1 MYPELFELP
10 FIHITVKTY
19 GLIMIVGF
27 LAALFLM
34 RKLAVVAKENPTHVS
49 NAALYALV
57 VGVIGSRFFYVVHH
71 YSDFRGGP
79 WWEVF
84 ATWRGGLELVGGVIL
99 SIIVTILYLLK
110 QKLSVRTYLDILAI
124 GLILGLTF
132 GRIGCFFSGCGWG
145 KPTDAA
151 WGIRFPYASEPHH
164 SQVNPDITRGR
175 TNPHLVLPE
184 DYFMYID
191 KSGTEK
197 FPNFLKPFELLTP
210 QQQYEVTKGKY
221 RPLAVHP
228 IQLLSSFSAFIL
240 CAVLCIVWLK
250 FLRKRPGRTFFLM
263 LILYGVIRF
272 FLEYL
277 RDDNPLEFGKW
288 TLYNGGTVSQNL
300 GLYLSVFGLFGWFL
314 LAKKAD
320 QPSTTGTDQENI
332 EEPKN
337 NEK

>member
-27 LAALFLM
+27 LAAIFLM
-34 RKLAVVAKENPTHVS
+34 RKLAVKVKENPDHIA

-57 VGVIGSRFFYVVHH
+57 VGIIGARFFYVAHH
-71 YSDFRGGP
+71 YGDFREGP

-84 ATWRGGLELVGGVIL
+84 ATWQGGLELVGGVIL
-99 SIIVTILYLLK
+99 SVVVTILYLLK

-124 GLILGLTF
+124 GLMLGLAL
-132 GRIGCFFSGCGWG
+132 GRVGCFFSGCCWG

-151 WGIRFPYASEPHH
+151 WSIRFPYASEPHH
-164 SQVNPDITRGR
+164 SQVNPDMTKNR
-175 TNPHLVLPE
+175 TKPYLVLPE

-197 FPNFLKPFELLTP
+197 FPNFFKPFELLTP

-221 RPLAVHP
+221 RSVAVHP
-228 IQLLSSFSAFIL
+228 AQLLSSLCAFIL
-240 CAVLCIVWLK
+240 CAVLCTVWLK
-250 FLRKRPGRTFFLM
+250 FLHKRPGRTFFLM
-263 LILYGVIRF
+263 LILYGIVRF
-272 FLEYL
+272 FLEFI
-277 RDDNPLEFGKW
+277 RDDNPLEFGW
-288 TLYNGGTVSQNL
+288 WALYKGGTLSQNI
-300 GLYLSVFGLFGWFL
+300 GLYLSVFGLLGWFF

-320 QPSTTGTDQENI
+320 QTPMI
-332 EEPKN
+332 EPNQKCTKKPKSD
-337 NEK
+337 KK